1 MLERRAGVGRLC
13 IDCKRRLIRYA
24 DLIRRTPRD
33 AVLVVTCDGCG
44 FPQHIILDGH
54 TEREKG
60 LIREMHGPRGRTL
73 EARRRRF
80 AIQVYLM
87 MTPRQRAIEAAGDA
101 EEKRLRGIA
110 PAPAAVRSQLKV
122 LDEYAAVAADRQAAR
137 RMLIS
142 EDEEETR
149 VTRRAVFREV
159 MSVVDEARAQA
170 QKAGDDELYRLLVMT
185 KLEEFIFGE
194 TLPETLDRIEAH
206 ERGVRVAKEAR
217 EREAREREERYERE
231 RRERE
236 ERWRLEAEER
246 ERARQ
251 ERAGEVVPRAVTTP
265 VGTLG
270 DEPADRLRRLGVSN
284 YTPPAAGLRFRT
296 DPTAPVRRSP
306 MVIDPTAAHV
316 PAPARMVVPD
326 PADPS
331 RQMIVMGDVGP
342 ATYDPNDPDAVQFMR
357 SSPEKLPDHQKY
369 YRGEYYDGDP
379 RY

>member
-1 MLERRAGVGRLC
+1 LERRAGVGRLC

-33 AVLVVTCDGCG
+33 GVLVLTCDGCG

-54 TEREKG
+54 TEREKE

-80 AIQVYLM
+80 AVQVYLM

-170 QKAGDDELYRLLVMT
+170 QQADDEELYRLLVMT
-185 KLEEFIFGE
+185 KLEAFIFGE
-194 TLPETLDRIEAH
+194 TLPETLERIEAH
-206 ERGVRVAKEAR
+206 ERGVREAKEAR

-236 ERWRLEAEER
+236 ERRRLEAEGR
-246 ERARQ
+246 
-251 ERAGEVVPRAVTTP
+251 ERAGEVVRPDGPQP
-265 VGTLG
+265 VGTPG
-270 DEPADRLRRLGVSN
+270 NEPADWLRRLGVS
-284 YTPPAAGLRFRT
+284 YETPAPGARFRT
-296 DPTAPVRRSP
+296 DPTAAVPRSS
-306 MVIDPTAAHV
+306 MVFDPTGAHV
-316 PAPARMVVPD
+316 PEPARMVVPD
-326 PADPS
+326 PANTS
-331 RQMIVMGDVGP
+331 RQLVVTGDVRP
-342 ATYDPNDPDAVQFMR
+342 ATYDPNHPDTVRFMR
-357 SSPEKLPDHQKY
+357 LSPEKLPDHQKY